1 MPIIGL
7 IVCNHVNS
15 VIKNARK
22 LADELRA
29 ARAQGLF
36 KISHFLHLRAEIC
49 SETLLQELAAFTT
62 EDRVGIVSLMDHTPF
77 IVASYATAAV
87 VLGWC
92 AFMPL
97 LRLRRL
103 RAQLAA
109 RYRRDRVRRES

>member
-1 MPIIGL
+1 
-7 IVCNHVNS
+7 
-15 VIKNARK
+15 
-22 LADELRA
+22 
-29 ARAQGLF
+29 
-36 KISHFLHLRAEIC
+36 
-49 SETLLQELAAFTT
+49 
-62 EDRVGIVSLMDHTPF
+62 MDHTPF

-109 RYRRDRVRRES
+109 RYRRDRVHRES